1 MATRDGF
8 PLVRSDHGEEP
19 GQPGTGTARHRV
31 VISPRILKASIL
43 GVTAAAIVV
52 AVVSVENPRVL
63 FANATAFLAALSAP
77 QDGAREEMPIVQSSA
92 TTQSSAGTQA
102 SAMAQT
108 LPPMASE
115 APTDNEMAAPLKTAD
130 QSQTATG
137 QAPTE
142 DLLGQFQAWA
152 AGHDAR
158 TEVQPAQPAPV
169 QPVPAQPAQ
178 EAKADPVANPAAVPV
193 QEARAEIRPV
203 QNHRPVQS
211 HRPVR
216 VKNAQAEIPAKQI
229 HRAKVRREQP
239 ARVQVRREQ
248 NARAQ
253 VQPEQDQP
261 VQNARAPSFLESLG
275 LHN

>member
-19 GQPGTGTARHRV
+19 GQPGTGTARHRA

-92 TTQSSAGTQA
+92 GTLPSTTAQA
-102 SAMAQT
+102 

-115 APTDNEMAAPLKTAD
+115 APTDKEMAAPFKTAD
-130 QSQTATG
+130 QSQPEIG
-137 QAPTE
+137 QAPAE

-152 AGHDAR
+152 AGQDAR
-158 TEVQPAQPAPV
+158 VEVQPAQPAPA

-178 EAKADPVANPAAVPV
+178 EAKADPVANPAADPV
-193 QEARAEIRPV
+193 EEARAEIRPV
-203 QNHRPVQS
+203 QNHSPVQS

-239 ARVQVRREQ
+239 ARAQVRREQ